1 MHFCSVCENMYY
13 IRLNGEDS
21 NSLIYYCRKCG
32 HEDDTL
38 GATLNNICVSKTT
51 VKKHEGGF
59 RHLVNEYTKL
69 DPTLPRVTNIPCP
82 NHMCPSNKKA
92 EEGAGER
99 KENDGDSDDAS
110 ESTNKKHE
118 VIYLRYNDAALKFVY
133 ICGSCDK
140 VWKSAEN
147 K

>member
-1 MHFCSVCENMYY
+1 MHFCTICQNMYY
-13 IRLNGEDS
+13 IRLSEKNALTTTK
-21 NSLIYYCRKCG
+21 LIYYCRKCG

-38 GATLNNICVSKTT
+38 GATLNNICVSKTA
-51 VKKHEGGF
+51 VKKKEGGL
-59 RHLVNEYTKL
+59 RHLVNQYTKL

-82 NHMCPSNKKA
+82 NPACKSNRKSD
-92 EEGAGER
+92 EEED
-99 KENDGDSDDAS
+99 EDDTKDMS
-110 ESTNKKHE
+110 SHE

-133 ICGSCDK
+133 ICGSCDT